1 MTKGTL
7 SLAEKKDIVVTFL
20 KQCNEYS
27 ESILNK
33 YQKQLSD
40 EELSRSAAQK
50 IQDWKT
56 YKDFNEY
63 AIKELKG
70 DELDEWFK

>member
-1 MTKGTL
+1 M
-7 SLAEKKDIVVTFL
+7 
-20 KQCNEYS
+20 
-27 ESILNK
+27 LNK